1 MTTFTTPQTRYAPIP
16 VLEPS
21 DEASR
26 ARLSPTALKAFFNLA
41 ERWSLSV
48 EEARGLLGGL
58 GASQYHLWK
67 KDPARTLDF
76 DTFTR
81 VSLLVGQY
89 KALHILFGDELA
101 DRWMKLPNTNPLFR
115 GATPLEFALRGGIP
129 ALTTLRR
136 LLDARRGGQ

>member
-1 MTTFTTPQTRYAPIP
+1 MTAPQTRYAPSPI
-16 VLEPS
+16 LEPS

-26 ARLSPTALKAFFNLA
+26 ARLSPTALKAYFNIV
-41 ERWSLSV
+41 ERWTLTV

-58 GASQYHLWK
+58 GASQYHQWK
-67 KDPARTLDF
+67 KDPNRTLDF

-89 KALHILFGDELA
+89 KALHILFGNSLA
-101 DRWMKLPNTNPLFR
+101 DRWMKLPNSNPLFR
-115 GATPLEFALRGGIP
+115 GNSPLEFALKGGIP

-136 LLDARRGGQ
+136 LLEARRGGV